1 MFSKYIFSDFFNIL
15 SELYNG
21 GKGLHWWKDGRQWIK
36 VSWGKETRFDL
47 SEIFTCHWTDT
58 CFTSGMDDCSLS
70 LSLSLYFSL
79 HNRLSGV
86 TPRKMRADWCRR
98 GNEWPLI
105 CMLIVRWPLG
115 DCFGA
120 GSMLR
125 GTSEWHPIT
134 ANTPTAMARMT
145 VYVIRFWKSRPY
157 LSNLARK
164 CYIKTRWT
172 QWHWCSLH
180 YIGIEM
186 QLIVK
191 LELKNN

>member
-1 MFSKYIFSDFFNIL
+1 
-15 SELYNG
+15 
-21 GKGLHWWKDGRQWIK
+21 
-36 VSWGKETRFDL
+36 
-47 SEIFTCHWTDT
+47 
-58 CFTSGMDDCSLS
+58 MDDCFLA

-79 HNRLSGV
+79 HSWLSGV

-105 CMLIVRWPLG
+105 CMLIVRWLLG

-145 VYVIRFWKSRPY
+145 VYVIMFWKIMSVPVEFSAVNATSNTNELLMTLMFFTLHWKRNAINCQTGIKELIRMSENKLVHMSWKCFTWEFQHRFSVSRQVIQSWLLKA
-157 LSNLARK
+157 LSD
-164 CYIKTRWT
+164 TRLYQSGSQT
-172 QWHWCSLH
+172 IQNQ
-180 YIGIEM
+180 I
-186 QLIVK
+186 
-191 LELKNN
+191 